1 MEAWAIR
8 GDSKKIGIA
17 EAAFI
22 SMMTMPEKF
31 KTFISV
37 KASILEAGR
46 LWIHKARPIKAQGD
60 TTANEDIKNDA

>member
-1 MEAWAIR
+1 ML
-8 GDSKKIGIA
+8 
-17 EAAFI
+17 
-22 SMMTMPEKF
+22 TMSEKF

-46 LWIHKARPIKAQGD
+46 LWIHKAKPIKAQGD